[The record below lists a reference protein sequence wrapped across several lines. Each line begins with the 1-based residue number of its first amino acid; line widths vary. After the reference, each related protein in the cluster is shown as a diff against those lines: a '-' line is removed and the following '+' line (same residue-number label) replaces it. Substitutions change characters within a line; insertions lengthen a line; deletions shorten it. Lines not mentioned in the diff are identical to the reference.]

1 MPSFSKRPSGSKTSR
16 KTTPQMFFGILA
28 AFVAISVATGVLVAG
43 VLVPSVGV
51 LGAAAKA
58 VPETFEE
65 IPSEIEL
72 VAPSEESRLLDADGR
87 VIATFFSSQ
96 RIVVKGDK
104 IAPIMKEAIISI
116 EDKRFYHHH
125 GVDPEGLARAAVNN
139 LQGASTQGAST
150 ITQQYVKNM
159 LMEKGIQEGDQDLID
174 EAQAQTAERKLRE
187 ARYALALESKLSKEE
202 ILTGYLNVAPFGPNI
217 YGVQAA
223 SKAYF
228 SKNADDLSVGEAAL
242 LAGLVQSP
250 VEYDPLEHPEAA
262 QDRRDIVLK
271 EMERQGYIDEEQY
284 DKAVDVSVEDSL
296 KPEAK
301 ISGCKGAGTMAYFC
315 NFVREQFL
323 ADPAYGENYA
333 ERLHLLES
341 GGLTLRASINRDMQS
356 DAYNAVTD
364 MVPVDDASQLD
375 TALISINQKN
385 GQILAMA
392 QNTRY
397 GVTTETDK
405 RATEVS
411 YTTGEGEGSGFQPG
425 STFKMFTLAQW
436 FKEGHSAYESVG
448 SGNRQYDYGSFTC
461 GGQVFP
467 TGPWYVGDLAGK
479 DGATSVVRATQ
490 LSINQAYAS
499 MASKVDYCNIFQ
511 TAADLG
517 VTGADGKPL
526 NHDFPASIIG
536 GADWGV
542 TPLAMARAYGTIAND
557 GTLCQTMALLEVAD
571 RDGNVIKSYEPSC
584 KQVLDPTVARQVSTV
599 LQLTANQYG
608 FNLGRP
614 FAAKTGTTD
623 NNSNTWMVGFTPQ
636 LTTAAWAGFANASS
650 RPVQDLTINGTYWSV
665 VYGGTFVAPMW
676 LQFMGTALDG
686 TPAEPLAQA
695 FIGNVPAPAA
705 PATPAEG
712 QGQDQGQNQGQGQD
726 QPAAGDNQG

>member
-1 MPSFSKRPSGSKTSR
+1 MPSFSKRPSGSKTNR
-16 KTTPQMFFGILA
+16 KMTPTQFVGFLI
-28 AFVAISVATGVLVAG
+28 AFIVIAVATGVLMAG
-43 VLVPSVGV
+43 VLVPSVGM
-51 LGAAAKA
+51 LGAAARA
-58 VPETFEE
+58 VPATFEE

-72 VAPSEESRLLDADGR
+72 VAPSEESRLLDGQGR

-96 RIVVKGDK
+96 RIVIKGDK
-104 IAPIMKEAIISI
+104 ISPIMKDAIIAI

-139 LQGASTQGAST
+139 LQGSSTQGAST

-174 EAQAQTAERKLRE
+174 EAQAQTAQRKLRE
-187 ARYALALESKLSKEE
+187 ARYALALESKLSKED
-202 ILTGYLNVAPFGPNI
+202 ILAGYLNVAPFGPNI

-223 SKAYF
+223 AKAYF
-228 SKNADDLSVGEAAL
+228 SKNASDLTIPEAAL

-262 QDRRDIVLK
+262 QERRDIVLR

-284 DKAVDVSVEDSL
+284 NEAKAINVEESL
-296 KPEAK
+296 KPERK
-301 ISGCKGAGTMAYFC
+301 ISGCRGAGNMAYFC
-315 NFVREQFL
+315 NYVREQFL
-323 ADPAYGENYA
+323 ADPAFGENYA

-341 GGLTLRASINRDMQS
+341 GGLTLRASIDRDMQA
-356 DAYNAVTD
+356 DAYAAVTD
-364 MVPVDDASQLD
+364 MVPVDDASELD

-397 GVTTETDK
+397 GVATESDK

-411 YTTGEGEGSGFQPG
+411 YTTGGGQGSGFQPG

-448 SGNRQYDYGSFTC
+448 SGNRQYDYGAFQC

-479 DGATSVVRATQ
+479 DGATTVVRATQ

-499 MASKVDYCNIFQ
+499 MASKVDYCGIFQ
-511 TAADLG
+511 TAADMG
-517 VTGADGKPL
+517 VVGPDGKAL

-542 TPLAMARAYGTIAND
+542 TPLAMARAYGVIAND
-557 GTLCQTMALLEVAD
+557 GVLCQSQALLEVAD

-599 LQLTANQYG
+599 LQMTAQQYG

-614 FAAKTGTTD
+614 YAAKTGTTD

-636 LTTAAWAGFANASS
+636 ITAAAWAGFANASS
-650 RPVQDLTINGTYWSV
+650 RPVQNLTINGTYWDV

-676 LQFMGTALDG
+676 LQFMNAALQNTG
-686 TPAEPLAQA
+686 VEPLNQV
-695 FIGNVPAPAA
+695 FIGNVPAPVA
-705 PATPAEG
+705 PEPEHG
-712 QGQDQGQNQGQGQD
+712 GQGQGQASNG
-726 QPAAGDNQG
+726 QQGAGGN